1 MLATLRQR
9 NFALLWFGQLI
20 SMLGD
25 WLLFIALP
33 FYIYTLTGSTLAT
46 GIMFIVQTLPRVFL
60 GSVAGVFVDRWSRK
74 QVMVITNLIQAV
86 VLLPLLLVHSQSLV
100 WIIYVFAFLES
111 SVSQFFNP
119 AEMAIIPSLVD
130 EQHILSANSLNSMS
144 QELTRLIG
152 PFLGG
157 ILMAL
162 YGINS
167 VVLIDAFS
175 FLCAAA
181 LLIFITVS
189 ATPVKEQEKQ
199 SIEAIEE
206 QVESKA
212 GNVWR
217 EWIEG
222 LRLVGQDK
230 VIVAIFL
237 AFGVAMIGEGIIEV
251 MLAPWV
257 KSLLHGTSL
266 TFGWLASAQAIGG
279 IGGSL
284 LMPRITKV
292 VKPALLI
299 SISGVMFGLLIF
311 ALVNI
316 SIFWIDLL
324 LISVVGAAAIG
335 FYVNIVTLLQNTG
348 SDKYRGRIFGV
359 FGVVQ
364 AVTMLLGMGFAS
376 LGGDK
381 IGILPVLN
389 VSAICDV
396 AGGLLALLLVRA
408 MSRQVSTVDTEPV
421 VLDEGVEVR

>member
-1 MLATLRQR
+1 MFATLRQR

-74 QVMVITNLIQAV
+74 KILVVTNLIQIV
-86 VLLPLLLVHSQSLV
+86 VLLPLLLVHSQNLV

-130 EQHILSANSLNSMS
+130 EQQLVSANSLNSMS

-157 ILMAL
+157 VLMAL
-162 YGINS
+162 YGINV
-167 VVLIDAFS
+167 VVLIDACS
-175 FLCAAA
+175 FLIAAA

-189 ATPVKEQEKQ
+189 TIPVPEKQ
-199 SIEAIEE
+199 IAEVEE
-206 QVESKA
+206 QVASKA

-222 LRLVGQDK
+222 LKLVGQDK

-237 AFGVAMIGEGIIEV
+237 AFGVSMIGEGIIEV

-266 TFGWLASAQAIGG
+266 TFGWLASAQAVGG
-279 IGGSL
+279 VAGSL
-284 LMPRITKV
+284 LMPRIVKV

-299 SISGVMFGLLIF
+299 PISGVAFGLLVF
-311 ALVNI
+311 AIVNI
-316 SIFWIDLL
+316 PILWIDLL
-324 LISVVGAAAIG
+324 LISVAGATIIG
-335 FYVNIVTLLQNTG
+335 FYVNLVTLLQNTG
-348 SDKYRGRIFGV
+348 SDEYRGRIFGV

-396 AGGLLALLLVRA
+396 AGGLLSLLLVRA
-408 MSRQVSTVDTEPV
+408 IVRQASNVEKEPV
-421 VLDEGVEVR
+421 VLEEGLEVL